1 MVKLLFLRWT
11 KLLVDG
17 TVVNGSAAGSTTGG
31 FYPENQ
37 RWEPAALV
45 KLKQGE
51 HTMRI
56 ESESVFPHI
65 DRILLSPRGN
75 AARKVGWTCTL
86 LC

>member
-17 TVVNGSAAGSTTGG
+17 TGVNESAPGSTTGG
-31 FYPENQ
+31 FYPENR

-51 HTMRI
+51 HTM
-56 ESESVFPHI
+56 HI
-65 DRILLSPRGN
+65 DSEAVFR
-75 AARKVGWTCTL
+75 TL
-86 LC
+86 TASSCRREAMPHER